1 MTIMETKKKTMY
13 VQPKAEVVNCKM
25 ENLLQTGSTI
35 TGDSRSYNKWE
46 DEYE

>member
-1 MTIMETKKKTMY
+1 METKKKTMY

-25 ENLLQTGSTI
+25 ENLLQTGSI
-35 TGDSRSYNKWE
+35 INDSRSYNKWE